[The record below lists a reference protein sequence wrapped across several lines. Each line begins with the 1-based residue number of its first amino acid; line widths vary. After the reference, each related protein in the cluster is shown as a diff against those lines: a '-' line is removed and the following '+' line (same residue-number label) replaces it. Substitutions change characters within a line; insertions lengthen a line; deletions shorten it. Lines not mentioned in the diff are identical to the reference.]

1 MAVDIR
7 ELLHHAVCVENVFRD
22 SPVVREDVLGED
34 WRDDV
39 ADVAL
44 LVIYVICPP
53 LARLADGKPAVE
65 VRVFRPQAAVLVEN
79 PGAEVLHVRQSV
91 HVPIRVRVLEHAG
104 THIFAV
110 GYGHLPAVDL
120 PLLSR
125 LVQRG
130 GLRRQEAVIL
140 RAGEGS
146 GVGILRL
153 GQAGNRAADDEGAVG
168 GSDGQPASRLSP
180 VFVIFVVHH
189 DARQRGAAEGPY
201 LLHDVAKAVVV
212 GALDEFHRTVGRQE
226 RPGDD
231 AAAGWGLRTNGT
243 NG

>member
-153 GQAGNRAADDEGAVG
+153 GQAGNRAADDEG
-168 GSDGQPASRLSP
+168 
-180 VFVIFVVHH
+180 FVVHH

>member
-1 MAVDIR
+1 MRIVIITK
-7 ELLHHAVCVENVFRD
+7 N
-22 SPVVREDVLGED
+22 
-34 WRDDV
+34 
-39 ADVAL
+39 AL
-44 LVIYVICPP
+44 RIIDFYINYIFKHPFSMSVYQIPRPP
-53 LARLADGKPAVE
+53 D
-65 VRVFRPQAAVLVEN
+65 
-79 PGAEVLHVRQSV
+79 
-91 HVPIRVRVLEHAG
+91 
-104 THIFAV
+104 
-110 GYGHLPAVDL
+110 
-120 PLLSR
+120 
-125 LVQRG
+125 
-130 GLRRQEAVIL
+130 LRRQEAVIL

-153 GQAGNRAADDEGAVG
+153 GKAGNHVAADKGAVG
-168 GSDGQPASRLSP
+168 RSDWEPASRLSP